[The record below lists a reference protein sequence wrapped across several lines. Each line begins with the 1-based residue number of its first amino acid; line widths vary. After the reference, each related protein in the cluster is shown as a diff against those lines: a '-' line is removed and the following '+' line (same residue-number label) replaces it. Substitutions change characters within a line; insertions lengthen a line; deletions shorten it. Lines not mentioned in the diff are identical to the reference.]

1 MSMNMGNSSKQGMMM
16 DNQAKRS
23 VPNNIAPTAG
33 NGSLPTT
40 INNNNIV
47 IY

>member
-1 MSMNMGNSSKQGMMM
+1 MGNNPKKGIII
-16 DNQAKRS
+16 DNQAKRA
-23 VPNNIAPTAG
+23 VPNNIGPAGAGG